1 MPFSKGIVTDRLAA
15 GRTAPGRIEIQPHF
29 SSLLNQPIIIA
40 IDGPAGA
47 GKSTI
52 ARSLAR
58 RLGYTYID
66 TGAMYRAV
74 GLWALRLSIA
84 PDDMIRLEQLAR
96 EARIEFDGPLVLLNG
111 EDVTEAIREPDV
123 SEMASRVAAC
133 PGVRRAMREEQRRI
147 GMNGNAVIE
156 GRDIGTVVF
165 PDARIKVFLD
175 ASEAERSRR
184 RAAELGSPVEQV
196 ARELAGRDRRDRTR
210 AEAPLAQAPD
220 ADYIDSSGL
229 TPEQVEEAIL
239 KLVRERT
246 SN

>member
-1 MPFSKGIVTDRLAA
+1 MG
-15 GRTAPGRIEIQPHF
+15 
-29 SSLLNQPIIIA
+29 QPIIIA

-52 ARSLAR
+52 ARSLAH

-66 TGAMYRAV
+66 TGAMYRSVA
-74 GLWALRLSIA
+74 LWAQRLGIGA
-84 PDDMIRLEQLAR
+84 EDMIRLEQLAR
-96 EARIEFDGPLVLLNG
+96 QARIEFAGGQVLLNG
-111 EDVTEAIREPDV
+111 EDVTAAIRTPEIT
-123 SEMASRVAAC
+123 EMASQVAAC

-147 GMNGNAVIE
+147 GHQGNAVME

-175 ASEAERSRR
+175 ASEQERAQR
-184 RAAELGSPVEQV
+184 RAVELGSPVEQV
-196 ARELAGRDRRDRTR
+196 AQEMAGRDRRDRSR

-229 TPEQVEEAIL
+229 TPLEVEEAIL